1 MLEVKGIKK
10 KFRRKE
16 VLNNVSFYGKKGEI
30 TALLGINGVGKSTLL
45 KIIMGLI
52 KEDDG
57 EVLFDG
63 EKRTYKTYEKIAF
76 VPDVINTYGGMKIKD
91 AFEYMSVMYERWDM
105 NKAYEMLKDFKLNKE
120 DKINNLSKGNIARVA
135 STTKDDKI
143 NNLSKGNIARVKII
157 LGFARNPDYLLLDEP
172 FSGIDIFTREKFI
185 ASLVS
190 YMNEDIG
197 IILTT
202 HEIKEIE
209 NVVDKVVFLSNGKV
223 KSEFYVED
231 IREKGLSLV
240 DKIREVHKGGK
251 K

>member
-1 MLEVKGIKK
+1 MLEVKDITK

-16 VLNNVSFYGKKGEI
+16 VLNNISFQAKKGEI

-45 KIIMGLI
+45 KIIMGLV
-52 KEDDG
+52 KENSG
-57 EVLFDG
+57 EILFDG
-63 EKRTYKTYEKIAF
+63 EKRSYKTYEKIAF

-105 NKAYEMLKDFKLNKE
+105 AKAYEMLKDFKLNEE
-120 DKINNLSKGNIARVA
+120 DKINH
-135 STTKDDKI
+135 
-143 NNLSKGNIARVKII
+143 LSKGNIARVKII
-157 LGFARNPDYLLLDEP
+157 LGFVRNPDYLLLDEP
-172 FSGIDIFTREKFI
+172 FSGIDVFTREKFI
-185 ASLVS
+185 ASLIS

-202 HEIKEIE
+202 HEIKEVE
-209 NVVDKVVFLSNGKV
+209 NVVDKVVFLSNGKI
-223 KSEFYVED
+223 KCEFYVED
-231 IREKGLSLV
+231 IRAEGLSLV